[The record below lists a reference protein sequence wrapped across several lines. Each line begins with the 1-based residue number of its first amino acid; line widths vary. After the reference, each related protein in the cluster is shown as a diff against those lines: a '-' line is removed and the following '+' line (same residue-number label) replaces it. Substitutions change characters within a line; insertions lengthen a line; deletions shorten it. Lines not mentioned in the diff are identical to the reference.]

1 MKMGILGA
9 GQIAGV
15 MANTVRLLNENGHP
29 EVELYAVGARDLSRA
44 QAFAKAYGVHKAFGN
59 YEEMLS
65 DPDLDLVY
73 IATPHSHHYR
83 HIKLCA
89 DHGKH
94 ILCEKSFTVS
104 ARQAEDA
111 IRYARSK
118 GVLVTEAIWTRYQP
132 MRRLIRETLDA
143 GLIGEPRLLTAN
155 LGYFITGNHRIVVP
169 ELAGGALLDVG
180 VYTLNFAEMVFGR
193 PDAIHGLCTKNENGV
208 DLTDSITMTWQDG
221 RVANLT
227 AAANAVSDRYG
238 VIYGTK
244 GYMMVETELEHTDS
258 DFDRE
263 KLQERLAKLSGGV
276 AVIKVG
282 AATETELKEIKH
294 RVEDALQATRAA
306 VEEGIVAGGGV
317 AFMDAIPALDGI
329 AYDDPEEKIGIEIV
343 KKALTAPVATIAKN
357 AGFEGAVVVDKVAT
371 LPAGEGLNSANG
383 EWGDM
388 IKMGVLDPVKVT
400 RTTLQNAASVAS
412 LILITEATVT
422 DVPKNTALEDAIAAA
437 TANAQGGGMY

>member
-9 GQIAGV
+9 GQIAGI

-44 QAFAKAYGVHKAFGN
+44 QAFAQAHGVHKAFGS

-132 MRRLIRETLDA
+132 MRRIIRETLDA

-244 GYMMVETELEHTDS
+244 GYMMVENINNPQGLRVYDADNRLIHSLDCPPQLTGYEYEVLETVDSIQKGLTECPSMPH
-258 DFDRE
+258 
-263 KLQERLAKLSGGV
+263 A
-276 AVIKVG
+276 
-282 AATETELKEIKH
+282 ETVHMMEQMDHLRAQMGLRYPCEEI
-294 RVEDALQATRAA
+294 D
-306 VEEGIVAGGGV
+306 
-317 AFMDAIPALDGI
+317 
-329 AYDDPEEKIGIEIV
+329 
-343 KKALTAPVATIAKN
+343 
-357 AGFEGAVVVDKVAT
+357 
-371 LPAGEGLNSANG
+371 
-383 EWGDM
+383 
-388 IKMGVLDPVKVT
+388 
-400 RTTLQNAASVAS
+400 
-412 LILITEATVT
+412 
-422 DVPKNTALEDAIAAA
+422 
-437 TANAQGGGMY
+437 

>member
-1 MKMGILGA
+1 MKLGILGA

-15 MANTVRLLNENGHP
+15 MARTVRMLNQNGHP

-44 QAFAKAYGVHKAFGN
+44 RTFADANGVQKAFGS

-65 DPDLDLVY
+65 DPALDLVY
-73 IATPHSHHYR
+73 IATPHSHHYG

-94 ILCEKSFTVS
+94 ILCEKAFTVS

-111 IRYARSK
+111 IRYARGK

-193 PDAIHGLCTKNENGV
+193 PDSLHGLCTKNENGV
-208 DLTDSITMTWQDG
+208 DLTDSITLTWQDG

-227 AAANAVSDRYG
+227 AAANSVSDRYG

-244 GYMMVETELEHTDS
+244 GYMMVENINNPQGLRVYDAENRLIHSLDCPAQLTGYEYEVLETVDCIRKGLTECPSMPH
-258 DFDRE
+258 
-263 KLQERLAKLSGGV
+263 A
-276 AVIKVG
+276 
-282 AATETELKEIKH
+282 ETIHMMEQMDHLRAQMGIRYPCEEI
-294 RVEDALQATRAA
+294 
-306 VEEGIVAGGGV
+306 G
-317 AFMDAIPALDGI
+317 
-329 AYDDPEEKIGIEIV
+329 
-343 KKALTAPVATIAKN
+343 
-357 AGFEGAVVVDKVAT
+357 
-371 LPAGEGLNSANG
+371 
-383 EWGDM
+383 
-388 IKMGVLDPVKVT
+388 
-400 RTTLQNAASVAS
+400 
-412 LILITEATVT
+412 
-422 DVPKNTALEDAIAAA
+422 
-437 TANAQGGGMY
+437 